1 MCCQL
6 KMSYSKARLIF
17 SMTLI
22 GAIFSGVG
30 QAGATKPKYGPATAP
45 RAVPLSASNEY
56 FRSKDH
62 AAPDFWN
69 LIGFYVPQVTGSSC
83 SAASVSMV
91 LNAARAGLPKSAD
104 DKVIL
109 QPDLI
114 EAVKT
119 EHWKKLLSLP
129 GYQGERGVTLDRL
142 GRVVEAAFKEFG
154 FAKVSTRVVH
164 AENTPEAKKA
174 LVEALA
180 ENEKSSR
187 DFIIA
192 NFNQQAYTDDADAG
206 HISPVGAYDSETGR
220 VLILDSDREY
230 YEPYW
235 VSVDTF
241 LRGMATQDSTAKK
254 ARGYVVVHLGS

>member
-1 MCCQL
+1 MRKLQFL
-6 KMSYSKARLIF
+6 WSRSVFISLMA
-17 SMTLI
+17 TL
-22 GAIFSGVG
+22 AFAQVS
-30 QAGATKPKYGPATAP
+30 AAESKPKYGPAVAP

-62 AAPDFWN
+62 AAPDFWS

-83 SAASVSMV
+83 SAASISMV
-91 LNAARAGLPKSAD
+91 LNAARAGAPKTSD

-114 EAVKT
+114 EAVKA
-119 EHWKKLLSLP
+119 EHWKKLLSMA

-142 GRVVEAAFKEFG
+142 GRIVEAAFKEYG
-154 FAKVSTRVVH
+154 FSKVTVQVVH
-164 AENTPEAKKA
+164 AENTPQARKELVAA
-174 LVEALA
+174 LV

-187 DFIIA
+187 DYIIA
-192 NFNQQAYTDDADAG
+192 NFNQQVYTDDADAG
-206 HISPVGAYDSETGR
+206 HISPVGAYDAEKGR

-241 LRGMATQDSTAKK
+241 LSGMATQDSTAKK
-254 ARGYVVVHLGS
+254 TRGYVIVRLSS